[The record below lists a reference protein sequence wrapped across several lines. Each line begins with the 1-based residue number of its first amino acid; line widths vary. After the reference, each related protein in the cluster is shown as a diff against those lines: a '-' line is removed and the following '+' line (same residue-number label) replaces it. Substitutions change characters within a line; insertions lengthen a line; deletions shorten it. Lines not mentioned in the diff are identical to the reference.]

1 MSGSSDSSD
10 DPKIGPR
17 AVRLRQVWEAA
28 NMLSAAVQVSKHVS
42 GNTRHSANGYGSL
55 ASLRDRFLHADVPPS
70 SHPRSRSRLVV
81 VCCLV
86 GLILAITI
94 SSVIVFGQLRV
105 ADIWHRPD
113 DDHSWTRLN

>member
-42 GNTRHSANGYGSL
+42 GNTRHSASGYGSL
-55 ASLRDRFLHADVPPS
+55 APLRDRFLHADVPPS
-70 SHPRSRSRLVV
+70 SHPRTRSRLLKVYGFPADAAMAR
-81 VCCLV
+81 V
-86 GLILAITI
+86 GYEKAKDLGSTVAPQRLERLA
-94 SSVIVFGQLRV
+94 RR
-105 ADIWHRPD
+105 AR
-113 DDHSWTRLN
+113 

>member
-42 GNTRHSANGYGSL
+42 GNTRHSASGDPMNVPTGQYC
-55 ASLRDRFLHADVPPS
+55 PPS
-70 SHPRSRSRLVV
+70 IGMVAAFNWNPWPGSSESA
-81 VCCLV
+81 LV
-86 GLILAITI
+86 GSTL
-94 SSVIVFGQLRV
+94 QLGGV
-105 ADIWHRPD
+105 
-113 DDHSWTRLN
+113 

>member
-1 MSGSSDSSD
+1 
-10 DPKIGPR
+10 
-17 AVRLRQVWEAA
+17 
-28 NMLSAAVQVSKHVS
+28 MLSAAVQVSKHVS

-55 ASLRDRFLHADVPPS
+55 ALLRDRFLHADVPPS

-113 DDHSWTRLN
+113 DDHSWTRLNSGGIGVARGAGNPAADRPVSS